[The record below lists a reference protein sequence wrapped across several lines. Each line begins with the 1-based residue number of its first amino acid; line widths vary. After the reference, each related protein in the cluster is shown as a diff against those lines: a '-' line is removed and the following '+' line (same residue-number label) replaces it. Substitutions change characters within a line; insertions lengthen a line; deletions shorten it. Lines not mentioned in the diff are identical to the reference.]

1 MGEPNEYADPTV
13 VRGTYD
19 RIATHFA
26 RTRAHPWPEVAS
38 FVDENDAVD
47 RALDVGCANGRHAEV
62 LAQRARRVI
71 GLDASRALLE
81 EANRRAETR
90 SYPFEAI
97 QGDATT
103 LPLRAD
109 SVDLAVYVATI
120 HHLPDRAHRVRS
132 LDELGRVLRPGARAL
147 VSAWSTV
154 HERFDDERFDDERDD
169 AGNGEAHG
177 FDTTI
182 DWTLPGGER
191 VPRFYHIYAP
201 AEFERELADSDLD
214 VVESWLSSGNCYA
227 VVTAN
232 PGT

>member
-1 MGEPNEYADPTV
+1 MGESPEHADPTV

-19 RIATHFA
+19 RIASHFA
-26 RTRAHPWPEVAS
+26 QTRNHPWPEVVS
-38 FVDENDAVD
+38 FVETSDTVD

-62 LAQRARRVI
+62 LAGRARHVI
-71 GLDASRALLE
+71 GVDTSRALLE
-81 EANRRAETR
+81 EANRRSAAR

-103 LPLRAD
+103 LPLHAN

-120 HHLPDRAHRVRS
+120 HHLPDRTQRVRS
-132 LDELGRVLRPGARAL
+132 LDELERVLRPGGHAL
-147 VSAWSTV
+147 VSTWSTV
-154 HERFDDERFDDERDD
+154 HERFDDEHDDDRND
-169 AGNGEAHG
+169 GAHG

-201 AEFERELADSDLD
+201 AEFDADLADSDVD

-227 VVTAN
+227 VVTVDREL
-232 PGT
+232 

>member
-1 MGEPNEYADPTV
+1 MGEPNEYAEPTV

-26 RTRAHPWPEVAS
+26 RTRSNPWPEVES
-38 FVDENDAVD
+38 FVDESDGVD
-47 RALDVGCANGRHAEV
+47 RALDIGCANGRHAEV
-62 LAQRARRVI
+62 LALRARRVT
-71 GLDASRALLE
+71 GVDTSRALLE

-97 QGDATT
+97 QGDAMA

-109 SVDLAVYVATI
+109 SVGLAVYVATI
-120 HHLPDRAHRVRS
+120 HHLPDRPHRVRS

-169 AGNGEAHG
+169 EKNDGVHG

-201 AEFERELADSDLD
+201 VEFERDLADSDLD
-214 VVESWLSSGNCYA
+214 VVDSWLSSGNCYA
-227 VVTAN
+227 VVTTDPAA
-232 PGT
+232 